1 MPSSLPGGW
10 TLGGEQAICCNG
22 RLLYTR
28 LSPTVE
34 HHPEGLGSES
44 PRLCPPPT
52 SHLFPASSRFN
63 FGSRHCLV
71 RSLLHHLSP
80 PWSLKKL
87 SLCTLERA
95 PECSRRCGSEWQS
108 WRRKDVA
115 VFGWHFCVMA
125 PLPAGSALRLA
136 ARWEARPCRKGAQC
150 PHVKGKSAPDSS
162 AVKVIRCV

>member
-80 PWSLKKL
+80 PWSLKNSL
-87 SLCTLERA
+87 SAPWKGLQGVVGAVDQNGRA
-95 PECSRRCGSEWQS
+95 EGGRRWPC
-108 WRRKDVA
+108 
-115 VFGWHFCVMA
+115 
-125 PLPAGSALRLA
+125 LAGISALLLLYLQ
-136 ARWEARPCRKGAQC
+136 AQLC
-150 PHVKGKSAPDSS
+150 G
-162 AVKVIRCV
+162 